1 MRAAAQQHADVC
13 RRLQE
18 IRGNIRVF
26 CRVRPLR
33 HDSYQLEGTCTYPD
47 EDSLAVVDREGAQ
60 TAASG
65 RTAVRRFTFDRMYT
79 PKATQVEIYEDLKPL
94 TLSVLDG
101 YNCCV
106 FAYGQ
111 TGTGKTYT
119 MQGPVSDPGVTYRAV
134 KDLFETAHRAAIQGY
149 TFSFRISVL
158 EIYNERVF
166 DLLVDPRTAQV
177 C

>member
-1 MRAAAQQHADVC
+1 MTYADAC
-13 RRLQE
+13 CTRLM
-18 IRGNIRVF
+18 
-26 CRVRPLR
+26 
-33 HDSYQLEGTCTYPD
+33 S
-47 EDSLAVVDREGAQ
+47 
-60 TAASG
+60 
-65 RTAVRRFTFDRMYT
+65 
-79 PKATQVEIYEDLKPL
+79 TQVEIYEDLKPL

-134 KDLFETAHRAAIQGY
+134 KDLFETAHRSAIHGY

-177 C
+177 CSRMLTYAHICCCMLTYADLSTRAPHRSAGRVRRTCRYTSIWQKVWCSKGSQRRMLTNADVC